1 MCSERLDNLSGSF
14 DADMIDLILIHCLHF
29 PYRAMSLPGRTEDG
43 GNLGFS
49 SEKQKNEDRNVLIIA
64 EKSID
69 KMGGVV

>member
-1 MCSERLDNLSGSF
+1 MTAPYETLLRTQFGCMALSSEKNPPASAGEK
-14 DADMIDLILIHCLHF
+14 
-29 PYRAMSLPGRTEDG
+29 GTEDG
-43 GNLGFS
+43 GKLGFL